1 MTDRQAHEARR
12 DRQDKRATLYA
23 ANGEADPF
31 QAPPADRANAGP
43 ILARLCL
50 WLTCGLVLV
59 AFFGVLVAATL
70 EAAMLAA
77 KTFQH
82 L

>member
-12 DRQDKRATLYA
+12 DRQDKRTALYA

-31 QAPPADRANAGP
+31 QAPAVDRVSAGP

-70 EAAMLAA
+70 EAVILAA